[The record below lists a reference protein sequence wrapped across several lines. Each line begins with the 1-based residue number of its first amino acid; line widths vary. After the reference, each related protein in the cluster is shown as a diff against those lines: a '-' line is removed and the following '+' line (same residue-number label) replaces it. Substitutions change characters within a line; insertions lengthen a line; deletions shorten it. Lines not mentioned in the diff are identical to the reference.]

1 MAGDDREPIGRKGR
15 PSRPTKQKVTR
26 RRVRE
31 EDYDDEYDDNDYEDE
46 KPVPRKAKAKGKG
59 GKPRRKRS
67 WLWLL
72 VKLGIVFA
80 VLIAAY
86 GVYLDQ
92 KIRSRIDGKVW
103 ELPAAVY
110 GRMVNLEPD
119 MQISKNEMVRL
130 LNATQYRQVSAMT
143 RPGEYTVQANSIEMI
158 RRPFDFPDSK
168 EGQVRARLTF
178 DGDHLET
185 IENMDNNR
193 QFGFFRLDPR
203 LITMLQS
210 PNGEQRLF
218 VKRSGFP
225 DLLVD
230 TLLAT
235 EDRHFYEHDGI
246 SLYSIGR
253 AVLANLTAGRTVQG
267 ASTLTQQLVKNL
279 FLSSERSY
287 WRKAN
292 EAYMALIVDARY
304 SKDRI
309 LELYMNEVYLGQSG
323 DNEIRGFP
331 LASLYYFGRPVEE
344 LSLDQ
349 QALLVGMVKGASV
362 YNPWRNPKLALE
374 RRNLVLRL
382 LQQQQVID
390 QELYD
395 MLSARP
401 LGVQP
406 RGGVISPQPAF
417 MQMVRQELQ
426 AKLGD
431 KVKDLSGVKIF
442 TTFDS
447 VAQDAAEKAASEGIP
462 VLKKQRK
469 LADLET
475 AMVVVDRFTGEVR
488 AMVGGAE
495 PQFAGY
501 NRAMQ
506 ARRSIGSLAKP
517 ATYLTALS
525 QPNQYRLNTW
535 IADAPVTIR
544 LSNGQTWSPQNDDR
558 RFSGQVMLVDALTRS
573 MNVPTVNLGMALGL
587 PAVVDTWTKLGAPKN
602 QLNAV
607 PSMLLGALNL
617 TPIEVA
623 QAFQT
628 IASGGNRAPLSA
640 LRSVIAEDGTVLYQ
654 SYPQAERAVPAQA
667 AYMTLWTM
675 QQVVQRGTGRQLG
688 AKYPGLHLAG
698 KTGTTN
704 NNVDT
709 WFAGI
714 DGSQVTI
721 TWVGRDN
728 NQPTKLYGASG
739 AMSIYQRYLANQTP
753 TPLVLTVPE
762 DVVDMGVDSNGNFV
776 CSGGMRSLPVWTTQP
791 DALCRQ
797 GEMMQQ
803 QQLQQQEAKNPFN
816 QSGQQPPP
824 QQQQQQQPPKQQEKS
839 DGVAGWIKDMFG
851 SN

>member
-1 MAGDDREPIGRKGR
+1 MAGNDREPIGRKGR
-15 PSRPTKQKVTR
+15 PTRPAKEKVSR
-26 RRVRE
+26 RRLRD
-31 EDYDDEYDDNDYEDE
+31 EDYDDDYEDDYEDE
-46 KPVPRKAKAKGKG
+46 EPMPRKGKG
-59 GKPRRKRS
+59 KGRKPRGKRG
-67 WLWLL
+67 WFWLL
-72 VKLGIVFA
+72 LKLFIVFV
-80 VLIAAY
+80 VLMAIY

-103 ELPAAVY
+103 QLPAAVY

-119 MQISKNEMVRL
+119 MSITKNEMVKL
-130 LNATQYRQVSAMT
+130 LEATQYRQVSKMT
-143 RPGEYTVQANSIEMI
+143 RPGEFTVQANSIEMI

-178 DGDHLET
+178 DGDRLDT

-203 LITMLQS
+203 LITMLS
-210 PNGEQRLF
+210 SANGEQRLF
-218 VKRSGFP
+218 VARNGFP

-292 EAYMALIVDARY
+292 EAYMAVLMDARY

-349 QALLVGMVKGASV
+349 QALLVGMVKGASI
-362 YNPWRNPKLALE
+362 YNPWRNPKLALD

-417 MQMVRQELQ
+417 MQLVRQELQ
-426 AKLGD
+426 SKLGD

-447 VAQDAAEKAASEGIP
+447 VAQDAAEKAAVEGIP
-462 VLKKQRK
+462 ALKKQRK
-469 LADLET
+469 LSDLET
-475 AMVVVDRFTGEVR
+475 AMVVVDRNSGEVR

-535 IADAPVTIR
+535 IADAPISLR
-544 LSNGQTWSPQNDDR
+544 QPNGQVWSPQNDDKQ
-558 RFSGQVMLVDALTRS
+558 FSGQVMLVDALTRS
-573 MNVPTVNLGMALGL
+573 MNVPTVNLGMSLGL
-587 PAVVDTWTKLGAPKN
+587 PAIVDTWQKLGVSKD
-602 QLNAV
+602 QLHPV
-607 PSMLLGALNL
+607 PAMILGALNL

-640 LRSVIAEDGTVLYQ
+640 LRSVIAEDGSVLYQ
-654 SYPQAERAVPAQA
+654 SFPQAERAVPAQA

-714 DGSQVTI
+714 DGREVVI

-739 AMSIYQRYLANQTP
+739 AMSIYQRYLANQSP
-753 TPLVLTVPE
+753 VPLNLVAPE
-762 DVVDMGVDSNGNFV
+762 DIVDMGVDSSGNFV
-776 CSGGMRSLPVWTTQP
+776 CGGGMRTLPVWTTNPDSLCQQSQP
-791 DALCRQ
+791 EQ
-797 GEMMQQ
+797 PTG
-803 QQLQQQEAKNPFN
+803 NPFE
-816 QSGQQPPP
+816 QSSQPQQP
-824 QQQQQQQPPKQQEKS
+824 QQQQPQQQNEKKDS

-851 SN
+851 GN

>member
-1 MAGDDREPIGRKGR
+1 MAGNDREPIGRKGR
-15 PSRPTKQKVTR
+15 PTRPAKEKVSR
-26 RRVRE
+26 RRLRD
-31 EDYDDEYDDNDYEDE
+31 EDYDDDYEDDDE
-46 KPVPRKAKAKGKG
+46 DEEPMPRKGKG
-59 GKPRRKRS
+59 KGRKPRGKRG
-67 WLWLL
+67 WFWLL
-72 VKLGIVFA
+72 LKLFIVFV
-80 VLIAAY
+80 VLMAIY

-103 ELPAAVY
+103 QLPAAVY

-119 MQISKNEMVRL
+119 MSITKNEMVKL
-130 LNATQYRQVSAMT
+130 LEATQYRQVSKMT
-143 RPGEYTVQANSIEMI
+143 RPGEFTVQANSIEMI

-178 DGDHLET
+178 DGDRLDT

-203 LITMLQS
+203 LITMLS
-210 PNGEQRLF
+210 SANGEQRLF
-218 VKRSGFP
+218 VARNGFP

-292 EAYMALIVDARY
+292 EAYMAVLMDARY

-349 QALLVGMVKGASV
+349 QALLVGMVKGASI

-417 MQMVRQELQ
+417 MQLVRQELQ
-426 AKLGD
+426 SKLGD

-447 VAQDAAEKAASEGIP
+447 VAQDAAENAAVEGIP
-462 VLKKQRK
+462 ALKKLRK
-469 LADLET
+469 LSDLET
-475 AMVVVDRFTGEVR
+475 AMVVVDRNTGEVR

-495 PQFAGY
+495 PQYAGY

-535 IADAPVTIR
+535 IADAPISLR
-544 LSNGQTWSPQNDDR
+544 QPNGQVWSPQNDDKQ
-558 RFSGQVMLVDALTRS
+558 FSGQVMLVDALTRS
-573 MNVPTVNLGMALGL
+573 MNVPTVNLGMSLGL
-587 PAVVDTWTKLGAPKN
+587 PAIVDTWQKLGVAKD
-602 QLNAV
+602 QLHPV
-607 PSMLLGALNL
+607 PAMILGALNL

-640 LRSVIAEDGTVLYQ
+640 LRSVIAEDGSVLYQ
-654 SYPQAERAVPAQA
+654 SFPQAERAVPAQA

-714 DGSQVTI
+714 DGREVVI

-739 AMSIYQRYLANQTP
+739 AMSIYQRYLANQSP
-753 TPLVLTVPE
+753 VPLNLVAPE
-762 DVVDMGVDSNGNFV
+762 DIVDMGVDSSGNFV
-776 CSGGMRSLPVWTTQP
+776 CGGGMRTLPVWTTNPDSLCQQSQP
-791 DALCRQ
+791 EQ
-797 GEMMQQ
+797 PTG
-803 QQLQQQEAKNPFN
+803 NPFE
-816 QSGQQPPP
+816 QSSQPQQP
-824 QQQQQQQPPKQQEKS
+824 QQQQPQQQNEKKDS

-851 SN
+851 GN

>member
-1 MAGDDREPIGRKGR
+1 MAGNAREPIGRKGR
-15 PSRPTKQKVTR
+15 PTRPAKEKVSR
-26 RRVRE
+26 RRLRD
-31 EDYDDEYDDNDYEDE
+31 EDYDDDYEDDDE
-46 KPVPRKAKAKGKG
+46 DEEPMPRKGKG
-59 GKPRRKRS
+59 KGRKPRGKRG
-67 WLWLL
+67 WFWLL
-72 VKLGIVFA
+72 LKLFIVFV
-80 VLIAAY
+80 VLMAIY

-103 ELPAAVY
+103 QLPAAVY

-119 MQISKNEMVRL
+119 MSITKNEMVKL
-130 LNATQYRQVSAMT
+130 LEATQYRQVSKMT
-143 RPGEYTVQANSIEMI
+143 RPGEFTVQANSIEMI

-178 DGDHLET
+178 DGDRLDT

-203 LITMLQS
+203 LITMLS
-210 PNGEQRLF
+210 SANGEQRLF
-218 VKRSGFP
+218 VARNGFP

-292 EAYMALIVDARY
+292 EAYMAVLMDARY

-349 QALLVGMVKGASV
+349 QALLVGMVKGASI

-417 MQMVRQELQ
+417 MQLVRQELQ
-426 AKLGD
+426 SKLGD

-447 VAQDAAEKAASEGIP
+447 VAQDAAEKAAVEGIP
-462 VLKKQRK
+462 ALKKQRK
-469 LADLET
+469 LSDLET
-475 AMVVVDRFTGEVR
+475 AMVVVDRNSGEVR

-535 IADAPVTIR
+535 IADAPISLR
-544 LSNGQTWSPQNDDR
+544 QPNGQVWSPQNDDKQ
-558 RFSGQVMLVDALTRS
+558 FSGQVMLVDALTRS
-573 MNVPTVNLGMALGL
+573 MNVPTVNLGMSLGL
-587 PAVVDTWTKLGAPKN
+587 PAIVDTWQKLGVAKD
-602 QLNAV
+602 QLHPV
-607 PSMLLGALNL
+607 PAMILGALNL

-640 LRSVIAEDGTVLYQ
+640 LRSVIAEDGSVLYQ
-654 SYPQAERAVPAQA
+654 SFPQAERAVPAQA

-714 DGSQVTI
+714 DGREVVI

-739 AMSIYQRYLANQTP
+739 AMSIYQRYLANQSP
-753 TPLVLTVPE
+753 VPLNLVAPE
-762 DVVDMGVDSNGNFV
+762 DIVDMGVDSSGNFV
-776 CSGGMRSLPVWTTQP
+776 CGGGMRTLPVWTSNPDSLCQQSQP
-791 DALCRQ
+791 EQ
-797 GEMMQQ
+797 PTG
-803 QQLQQQEAKNPFN
+803 NPFE
-816 QSGQQPPP
+816 QSSQPQQP
-824 QQQQQQQPPKQQEKS
+824 QQQQPQQQNEKKDS

-851 SN
+851 GN

>member
-1 MAGDDREPIGRKGR
+1 MAGNDREPIGRKGKPTR
-15 PSRPTKQKVTR
+15 PAKEKVSR
-26 RRVRE
+26 RRLRDE
-31 EDYDDEYDDNDYEDE
+31 EYDDDYEDDYEDE
-46 KPVPRKAKAKGKG
+46 EPMSRKGKG
-59 GKPRRKRS
+59 KGRKPRGKRG
-67 WLWLL
+67 WFWLL
-72 VKLGIVFA
+72 LKLFIVFV
-80 VLIAAY
+80 VLFAIY

-103 ELPAAVY
+103 QLPAAVY

-119 MQISKNEMVRL
+119 MSISKNEMVKL
-130 LNATQYRQVSAMT
+130 LQATQYRQVTKMT
-143 RPGEYTVQANSIEMI
+143 RPGEFTVQAKSIEMI

-178 DGDHLET
+178 DGDRLET
-185 IENMDNNR
+185 IENMDNDR

-203 LITMLQS
+203 LITMLS
-210 PNGEQRLF
+210 SANGEQRLF
-218 VKRSGFP
+218 VARNGFP

-292 EAYMALIVDARY
+292 EAYMAVLMDARY

-349 QALLVGMVKGASV
+349 QALLVGMVKGASI

-426 AKLGD
+426 SKLGD

-447 VAQDAAEKAASEGIP
+447 VAQDAAEKAAVEGIP

-469 LADLET
+469 LSDLET
-475 AMVVVDRFTGEVR
+475 AMVVVDRNTGEVR

-495 PQFAGY
+495 PQYAGY

-525 QPNQYRLNTW
+525 QPNLYRLNTW
-535 IADAPVTIR
+535 IADAPISLR
-544 LSNGQTWSPQNDDR
+544 QPNGQVWSPQNDDKQ
-558 RFSGQVMLVDALTRS
+558 FSGQVMLVDALTRS

-587 PAVVDTWTKLGAPKN
+587 PAITDTWQKLGVPKD
-602 QLNAV
+602 QLHPV
-607 PSMLLGALNL
+607 PAMILGALNL

-640 LRSVIAEDGTVLYQ
+640 LRSVIAEDGSVLYQ
-654 SYPQAERAVPAQA
+654 SFPQAERAVPAQA

-714 DGSQVTI
+714 DGREVVI

-739 AMSIYQRYLANQTP
+739 AMSIYQRYLANQSP
-753 TPLVLTVPE
+753 VPLNLVAPE
-762 DVVDMGVDSNGNFV
+762 DIVDMGVDSSGNFI
-776 CSGGMRSLPVWTTQP
+776 CGGGVRTLPVWTTNP
-791 DALCRQ
+791 DALC
-797 GEMMQQ
+797 QQ
-803 QQLQQQEAKNPFN
+803 SQPEEPTGNPFD
-816 QSGQQPPP
+816 QSSQPQQP
-824 QQQQQQQPPKQQEKS
+824 QQQQPQQQNEKKDS

-851 SN
+851 GN

>member
-1 MAGDDREPIGRKGR
+1 MAGNDREPIGRKGR
-15 PSRPTKQKVTR
+15 PARPAKEKAGR
-26 RRVRE
+26 RRLRDE
-31 EDYDDEYDDNDYEDE
+31 EYDDVDNEYDDVA
-46 KPVPRKAKAKGKG
+46 PAPRKGKG
-59 GKPRRKRS
+59 KKGKPRGKRG
-67 WLWLL
+67 WFWLL
-72 VKLGIVFA
+72 LKLFIVF
-80 VLIAAY
+80 LILLAIY

-103 ELPAAVY
+103 QLPAAVY

-119 MQISKNEMVRL
+119 MSISKNEMVKL
-130 LNATQYRQVSAMT
+130 LEATQYRQVTKMT
-143 RPGEYTVQANSIEMI
+143 RPGEFTVQAKSIEMI

-185 IENMDNNR
+185 IENMENNR

-203 LITMLQS
+203 LITMLSS

-218 VKRSGFP
+218 VARNGFP

-235 EDRHFYEHDGI
+235 EDRHFYEHDGV

-292 EAYMALIVDARY
+292 EAYMAVLMDARY

-349 QALLVGMVKGASV
+349 QALLVGMVKGASI

-447 VAQDAAEKAASEGIP
+447 VAQDAAEKAAVEGIP
-462 VLKKQRK
+462 ALKKQRK
-469 LADLET
+469 LNDLET
-475 AMVVVDRFTGEVR
+475 AMVVVDRTTGEVR

-535 IADAPVTIR
+535 IADAPIALR
-544 LSNGQTWSPQNDDR
+544 QPNGQVWSPQNDDKQY
-558 RFSGQVMLVDALTRS
+558 SGQVMLVDALTRS

-587 PAVVDTWTKLGAPKN
+587 PAVTDTWLKLGVPKD
-602 QLNAV
+602 QLHPV
-607 PSMLLGALNL
+607 PAMLLGALNL

-640 LRSVIAEDGTVLYQ
+640 LRSVIAEDGTPLYQ
-654 SYPQAERAVPAQA
+654 SFPQAERAVPAQA

-714 DGSQVTI
+714 DGREVVI

-739 AMSIYQRYLANQTP
+739 AMSIYQRYLANQSPVPLTLTP
-753 TPLVLTVPE
+753 PE
-762 DVVDMGVDSNGNFV
+762 DIVDMGVDESGNFV
-776 CSGGMRSLPVWTTQP
+776 CGGGMRRLPVWTSNP
-791 DALCRQ
+791 DSLC
-797 GEMMQQ
+797 QQ
-803 QQLQQQEAKNPFN
+803 AAPEPSGNPFD
-816 QSGQQPPP
+816 QSSQPQSQP
-824 QQQQQQQPPKQQEKS
+824 QQQQPQQQPEKKES

-851 SN
+851 G

>member
-1 MAGDDREPIGRKGR
+1 MAGNDREPIGRKGR
-15 PSRPTKQKVTR
+15 PTRPAKEKVSR
-26 RRVRE
+26 RRLRD
-31 EDYDDEYDDNDYEDE
+31 EDYDDDYEDDDE
-46 KPVPRKAKAKGKG
+46 DEEPMPRKGKG
-59 GKPRRKRS
+59 KGRKPRGKRG
-67 WLWLL
+67 WFWLL
-72 VKLGIVFA
+72 LKLFIVFV
-80 VLIAAY
+80 VLMAIY

-103 ELPAAVY
+103 QLPAAVY

-119 MQISKNEMVRL
+119 MSITKNEMVKL
-130 LNATQYRQVSAMT
+130 LEATQYRQVSKMT
-143 RPGEYTVQANSIEMI
+143 RPGEFTVQANSIEMI

-178 DGDHLET
+178 DGDRLDT

-203 LITMLQS
+203 LITMLS
-210 PNGEQRLF
+210 SANGEQRLF
-218 VKRSGFP
+218 VARNGFP

-292 EAYMALIVDARY
+292 EAYMAVLMDARY

-349 QALLVGMVKGASV
+349 QALLVGMVKGASI

-417 MQMVRQELQ
+417 MQLVRQELQ
-426 AKLGD
+426 SKLGD

-447 VAQDAAEKAASEGIP
+447 VAQDAAEKAAVEGIP
-462 VLKKQRK
+462 ALKKQRK
-469 LADLET
+469 LSDLET
-475 AMVVVDRFTGEVR
+475 AMVVVDRNSGEVR

-535 IADAPVTIR
+535 IADAPISLR
-544 LSNGQTWSPQNDDR
+544 QPNGQVWSPQNDDKQ
-558 RFSGQVMLVDALTRS
+558 FSGQVMLVDALTRS
-573 MNVPTVNLGMALGL
+573 MNVPTVNLGMSLGL
-587 PAVVDTWTKLGAPKN
+587 PAIVDTWQKLGVAKD
-602 QLNAV
+602 QLHPV
-607 PSMLLGALNL
+607 PAMILGALNL

-640 LRSVIAEDGTVLYQ
+640 LRSVIAEDGSVLYQ
-654 SYPQAERAVPAQA
+654 SFPQAERAVPAQA

-714 DGSQVTI
+714 DGREVVI

-739 AMSIYQRYLANQTP
+739 AMSIYQRYLANQSP
-753 TPLVLTVPE
+753 VPLNLVAPE
-762 DVVDMGVDSNGNFV
+762 DIVDMGVDSSGNFV
-776 CSGGMRSLPVWTTQP
+776 CGGGMRTLPVWRTNPDSLCQQSQP
-791 DALCRQ
+791 EQ
-797 GEMMQQ
+797 PTG
-803 QQLQQQEAKNPFN
+803 NPFE
-816 QSGQQPPP
+816 QSSQPQQP
-824 QQQQQQQPPKQQEKS
+824 QQQQPQQQNEKKDS

-851 SN
+851 GN

>member
-1 MAGDDREPIGRKGR
+1 MAGNDREPIGRKGKPTR
-15 PSRPTKQKVTR
+15 PAKEKVSR
-26 RRVRE
+26 RRLRDE
-31 EDYDDEYDDNDYEDE
+31 EYDDDYEDDYEDE
-46 KPVPRKAKAKGKG
+46 EPMPRKGKG
-59 GKPRRKRS
+59 KGRKPRGKRG
-67 WLWLL
+67 WFWLL
-72 VKLGIVFA
+72 LKLFIVFV
-80 VLIAAY
+80 VLIAIY

-103 ELPAAVY
+103 QLPAAVY

-119 MQISKNEMVRL
+119 MSISKNEMVKL
-130 LNATQYRQVSAMT
+130 LQATQYRQVTKMT
-143 RPGEYTVQANSIEMI
+143 RPGEFTVQAKSIEMI

-178 DGDHLET
+178 DGDRLET
-185 IENMDNNR
+185 IENMDNDR

-203 LITMLQS
+203 LITMLS
-210 PNGEQRLF
+210 SANGEQRLF
-218 VKRSGFP
+218 VARNGFP

-292 EAYMALIVDARY
+292 EAYMAVLMDARY

-349 QALLVGMVKGASV
+349 QALLVGMVKGASI

-426 AKLGD
+426 SKLGD

-447 VAQDAAEKAASEGIP
+447 VAQDAAEKAAVEGIP
-462 VLKKQRK
+462 EQKKQRK
-469 LADLET
+469 LSDLET
-475 AMVVVDRFTGEVR
+475 AMVVVDRNTGEVR

-495 PQFAGY
+495 PQYAGY

-525 QPNQYRLNTW
+525 QPNLYRLNTW
-535 IADAPVTIR
+535 IADAPISLR
-544 LSNGQTWSPQNDDR
+544 QPNGQVWSPQNDDR
-558 RFSGQVMLVDALTRS
+558 QFSGQVMLVDALTRS

-587 PAVVDTWTKLGAPKN
+587 PAITDTWQKLGVPKD
-602 QLNAV
+602 QLHPV
-607 PSMLLGALNL
+607 PAMILGALNL

-640 LRSVIAEDGTVLYQ
+640 LRSVIAEDGSVLYQ
-654 SYPQAERAVPAQA
+654 SFPQAERAVPAQA

-714 DGSQVTI
+714 DGREVVI

-739 AMSIYQRYLANQTP
+739 AMSIYQRYLANQSP
-753 TPLVLTVPE
+753 VPLNLVAPE
-762 DVVDMGVDSNGNFV
+762 DIVDMGVDSSGNFI
-776 CSGGMRSLPVWTTQP
+776 CGGGVRTLPVWTTNP
-791 DALCRQ
+791 DALC
-797 GEMMQQ
+797 QQ
-803 QQLQQQEAKNPFN
+803 SQPEEPTGNPFD
-816 QSGQQPPP
+816 QSSQPQQP
-824 QQQQQQQPPKQQEKS
+824 QQQQPQQQEEKKDS

-851 SN
+851 GN